1 MKFVFVSH
9 NYSPDIGSPADW
21 FERIKIYAGALT
33 CLSKEHSITRIERIN
48 YTGSCLHNGIQY
60 YFADYGK
67 RKLYFPWKLH
77 RLAKQL
83 KPDVVV
89 VSGLHYPLQVIQL
102 RWRLGKRVKIIA
114 QNHAEKPFT
123 GIKKQLQRLA
133 DRCID
138 AYLFSSFAMG
148 ADWVNRGNLGSP
160 EKIHE
165 VMEVSSV
172 FLPLEKET
180 AKAETAAEGNPVF
193 LWVGRLDENK
203 NPLMVVRTFL
213 QFAASYPESRL
224 YMIYHTTELLGE
236 IERMLD
242 KEAGSRRRVVLV
254 GAQPHA
260 RLPYWYSSAD
270 FIVSGSWYEGSG
282 AAVCEAMS
290 CGCIPI
296 VTNIFSFSMMTGNGR
311 CGLLYEAGDSQALL
325 SALEQAA
332 GMDLPE
338 ERRKALEQFR
348 SALSFEAI
356 AGKIQEVAVSL

>member
-1 MKFVFVSH
+1 
-9 NYSPDIGSPADW
+9 
-21 FERIKIYAGALT
+21 
-33 CLSKEHSITRIERIN
+33 
-48 YTGSCLHNGIQY
+48 
-60 YFADYGK
+60 
-67 RKLYFPWKLH
+67 
-77 RLAKQL
+77 
-83 KPDVVV
+83 
-89 VSGLHYPLQVIQL
+89 
-102 RWRLGKRVKIIA
+102 
-114 QNHAEKPFT
+114 
-123 GIKKQLQRLA
+123 
-133 DRCID
+133 
-138 AYLFSSFAMG
+138 MG